1 MSKVVED
8 INSGDTLPSDWIHKL
23 NHAKRAAST
32 LVGDLKSVIDKKYD
46 ALIKTSQGKGDVP
59 PAVEFARVA
68 TAPVITLRQQTHRC
82 QEISVFF

>member
-32 LVGDLKSVIDKKYD
+32 LVGI
-46 ALIKTSQGKGDVP
+46 
-59 PAVEFARVA
+59 
-68 TAPVITLRQQTHRC
+68 
-82 QEISVFF
+82 